1 MGYCANDEGGK
12 YDLVKYDLS
21 LNILV
26 FCIRFQKIVNP
37 GINFIFASRGS
48 TFIPGVAHS
57 VPPQFE

>member
-1 MGYCANDEGGK
+1 MQRIR